1 MSAFDDFSHRNHFP
15 AGMELGALL
24 NLNAVEGELFVDL
37 PLVQFLSRFRRH
49 WDRGLKRSAI
59 VLHVRHAIE
68 CGNRDCGHGN
78 RARRRV
84 DRIEAAISLRD
95 LKQAAGV

>member
-15 AGMELGALL
+15 AGIELAALL
-24 NLNAVEGELFVDL
+24 NPNAVEGELFGDL

-49 WDRGLKRSAI
+49 WDRGVKYSAL

-78 RARRRV
+78 RAKRRLQKLR
-84 DRIEAAISLRD
+84 AA
-95 LKQAAGV
+95 